1 MHVMRFYSQS
11 RHTPTPTHTKNTTMK
26 SRLRWPNE
34 KPPAVVEEEEE
45 EEEDRVE
52 QVEGLFKRYSK
63 QRYE

>member
-1 MHVMRFYSQS
+1 
-11 RHTPTPTHTKNTTMK
+11 MK
-26 SRLRWPNE
+26 SRLRWSRRR
-34 KPPAVVEEEEE
+34 E